1 MASGNFAACHAITA
15 KWEGGW
21 SNHPADPGGKTMY
34 GITQATFNA
43 WRRSRGKPT
52 EQVRSITRGEAEE
65 IYKANYWNAVRA
77 EQLPAGVDLAGYDYA
92 VNSGPSRSLKA
103 LGKSHRAEPVA
114 HVKALCASR
123 LAFVRAL
130 GTFKVFGKGWTRR
143 IADIEA
149 RGVAMALGAI
159 PAKKKADRLELE
171 KKAAEGDAR
180 AAEKKA
186 AGGSAVAT
194 GAGGASSLPSDADQW
209 AAWALIGVSAL
220 AIGFVVWMVIR
231 RKADR
236 ERADAYTA
244 VAKEQ
249 KEQQA

>member
-1 MASGNFAACHAITA
+1 MASGNFAACHTITA

-21 SNHPADPGGKTMY
+21 SDHPADPGGKTMY

-43 WRRSRGKPT
+43 WRRSRGRA
-52 EQVRSITRGEAEE
+52 QGSVRSISRSEAED
-65 IYKANYWNAVRA
+65 IYRTDYWNAIRA

-103 LGKSHRAEPVA
+103 LGRAYRAEPAA
-114 HVKALCASR
+114 HVKALCAAR

-171 KKAAEGDAR
+171 KKAAEGDAKVR
-180 AAEKKA
+180 QKQAT
-186 AGGSAVAT
+186 GGGAVAT
-194 GAGGASSLPSDADQW
+194 GSGGAAALPADADQW
-209 AAWALIGVSAL
+209 AAWILIGVAVL
-220 AIGFVVWMVIR
+220 AIGFVVWMIIR
-231 RKADR
+231 SRADR
-236 ERADAYTA
+236 ERAAAYA
-244 VAKEQ
+244 DVAKELR
-249 KEQQA
+249 A